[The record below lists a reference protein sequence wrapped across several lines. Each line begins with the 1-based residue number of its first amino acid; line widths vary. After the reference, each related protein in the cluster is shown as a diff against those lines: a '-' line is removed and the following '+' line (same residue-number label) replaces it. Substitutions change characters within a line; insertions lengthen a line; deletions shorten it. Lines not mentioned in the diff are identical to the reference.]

1 MSYFSKIDSDGFFV
15 GAIHADSAPA
25 NHPTVVNIAPPEG
38 ELPQRQVWR
47 LEAGAWVAR
56 ENNAGTTWYN
66 PDDTD
71 IEFKAQAWDDQPP
84 TGYVHWANGQNKVVA
99 LPEQLRK
106 AKNTKWATIKQARS
120 AAEYA
125 GFTWDGSTFD
135 SDATSQ
141 NRITGAVT
149 LAQMSSDFTIDWI
162 LADNT
167 TRTLSST
174 DMMQVGAALGAHVA
188 AQFANG
194 VLLRAQ
200 IDAATTKEAVEAVV
214 WSQAIP

>member
-15 GAIHADSAPA
+15 GAIHATNAPA

-47 LEAGAWVAR
+47 LKDGAWVAH

-66 PDDTD
+66 PEDTD
-71 IEFKAQAWDDQPP
+71 MEFKAQGWDDQPP
-84 TGYVHWANGQNKVVA
+84 AGYVHWANGQNKVVA
-99 LPEQLRK
+99 LPEQLHK
-106 AKNTKWATIKQARS
+106 AKDAKWAAIKLARS

-149 LAQMSSDFTIDWI
+149 LAQMSPDFTIDWI

-167 TRTLSST
+167 TRTLNFT
-174 DMMQVGAALGAHVA
+174 DMLQVGATLGAHVA
-188 AQFANG
+188 AIFANG

-200 IDAATTKEAVEAVV
+200 IDAATTKAEVEAIV
-214 WSQAIP
+214 W